1 MKIKIY
7 HIIKILKFGWKNIYL
22 HKLRSSL
29 TILGIVFGVASVIA
43 MLSIGEGAS
52 YEAREKIKQLGS
64 NNIIIRSFN
73 PPSPVKTSQTT
84 SFIGIYG
91 LKFEDFQQ
99 IKTIPSIEEIVPT
112 WECREDIW
120 SEKGKTTGRIVATY
134 PSFLNVMNLEIEEG
148 RFFTEIELKNSKNVA
163 VIGYSIKKSL
173 FPLGKVVGKRIKI
186 RNYYFKVIGV
196 VKEKAV
202 SLTGTTFESEDI
214 NFDVYIPFTTGRIY
228 FGRYEISNKRG
239 PFWRWERNFVEYH
252 RFIVKVSDTSKILTV
267 ASYIEKILSRNH
279 RNKDY
284 EILIPLQ
291 LLQQAEHTK
300 RIFNIV
306 LGSIAAISLI
316 VGGIGIMNI
325 MLATVTERT
334 REIGIRRAVGAKRR
348 DIINQFVAESVIL
361 SSIGGFIGILL
372 GIVIPH
378 IVSKF
383 SGMTTIITFWSIFLS
398 FTISV
403 AVGITFGI
411 YPAKKAA
418 NLDPIE
424 ALRYE

>member
-1 MKIKIY
+1 MKVKIY
-7 HIIKILKFGWKNIYL
+7 HIIRILKFGWKNIYL
-22 HKLRSSL
+22 HKLRSFL

-64 NNIIIRSFN
+64 NNIIVRSFN
-73 PPSPVKTSQTT
+73 PPSSGKISQSS
-84 SFIGIYG
+84 SFIGLYG
-91 LKFEDFQQ
+91 LKFEDLQQ
-99 IKTIPSIEEIVPT
+99 MKTIPSIEKVVAT

-120 SEKGKTTGRIVATY
+120 SENGKTTGRVVSTY
-134 PSFLNVMNLEIEEG
+134 PSFLDVMNLELDEG
-148 RFFTEIELKNSKNVA
+148 RFFTDVELKNSKNVA
-163 VIGYSIKKSL
+163 VIGYSIKKIL
-173 FPLGKVVGKRIKI
+173 FPLESPIGKNIKI

-196 VKEKAV
+196 VREKGV
-202 SLTGTTFESEDI
+202 NLTGTSFESEDI
-214 NFDVYIPFTTGRIY
+214 NFDIYIPFTTGRVY
-228 FGRYEISNKRG
+228 FGRYEIASRRG
-239 PFWRWERNFVEYH
+239 FIWRWERNFVEYH
-252 RFIVKVSDTSKILTV
+252 RFIIKVSDTLKILTV
-267 ASYIEKILSRNH
+267 ASYVEKILKMNH
-279 RNKDY
+279 RNNDY

-334 REIGIRRAVGAKRR
+334 REIGIRRAVGAKKK
-348 DIINQFVAESVIL
+348 DIINQFVSEAVIL
-361 SSIGGFIGILL
+361 SSIGGFIGIFL
-372 GIVIPH
+372 GIIIPH
-378 IVSKF
+378 FVSEF
-383 SGMTTIITFWSIFLS
+383 SGMRTIVTFWSVFLS

-411 YPAKKAA
+411 YPARKAA
-418 NLDPIE
+418 NLDPIQ

>member
-1 MKIKIY
+1 MKVKLY
-7 HIIKILKFGWKNIYL
+7 HIFRILKLGFKNLLL

-73 PPSPVKTSQTT
+73 PPSSIKSSQST
-84 SFIGIYG
+84 SFIGLYG
-91 LKFEDFQQ
+91 LKFKDLQE
-99 IKTIPSIEEIVPT
+99 IKVIPSIKSIVPT
-112 WECREDIW
+112 WECKEEVW
-120 SEKGKTTGRIVATY
+120 SEKGSTTGRIVATY
-134 PSFLNVMNLEIEEG
+134 PSFLNIMNLEVEEG
-148 RFFTEIELKNSKNVA
+148 RFFTEIETECSKNVA
-163 VIGYSIKKSL
+163 VIGYSIKKVL
-173 FPLGKVVGKRIKI
+173 FPLKNPIGKNIKI
-186 RNYYFKVIGV
+186 RNYYFTVVGV

-202 SLTGTTFESEDI
+202 NLSGTGFESEDI
-214 NFDVYIPFTTGRIY
+214 NFDIYIPFTTGRIY
-228 FGRYEISNKRG
+228 FGKYEIANRRG
-239 PFWRWERNFVEYH
+239 FIWRWERNFVEYH
-252 RFIVKVSDTSKILTV
+252 RFIVNITETSKILTV
-267 ASYIEKILSRNH
+267 ASYIEKVLSRNH
-279 RNKDY
+279 KNKDY

-334 REIGIRRAVGAKRR
+334 REIGIRRAVGAKKV
-348 DIINQFVAESVIL
+348 DIVRQFISESVIL
-361 SSIGGFIGILL
+361 SATGGFIGILL
-372 GIVIPH
+372 GILIPSL
-378 IVSKF
+378 VTKF
-383 SGMTTIITFWSIFLS
+383 SGMKTIVTFWSVLLS

-403 AVGITFGI
+403 AVGVTFGI
-411 YPAKKAA
+411 YPARKAA
-418 NLDPIE
+418 ELDPIQ